1 MYSAF
6 CGFTNLGISM
16 PVGKLLAVV
25 GRLVVVLLVGAS
37 LNQAA
42 TAKTYDVVT
51 EETVEF
57 KKAEV
62 VNNPMPTIPVHLQEQ
77 AHKSSCVA
85 QFKIAPDGKTQIR
98 LLTSSGNDEI
108 DDITLGTLRQWKFK
122 PAMLDGKPIVST
134 RRLKVEFEIN

>member
-1 MYSAF
+1 MSAF
-6 CGFTNLGISM
+6 VFRFALS
-16 PVGKLLAVV
+16 
-25 GRLVVVLLVGAS
+25 LVVSAS
-37 LNQAA
+37 LNHAA
-42 TAKTYDVVT
+42 AAKSYDVVT
-51 EETVEF
+51 EESVEF

-62 VNNPMPTIPVHLQEQ
+62 VNNPSPSIPVHLQDQ

-98 LLTSSGNDEI
+98 LLTSTGNDEI